1 MKFEYLAVLIFTISV
16 PLIKSFSKEI
26 NFYNQIKRLIYSLG
40 IPFVIFVVI
49 DIIAVKR
56 DLWTFNSEY
65 VIGFYLFGLPI
76 EEIMFF
82 AVVPFS
88 CLFVWE
94 TVKYFTDKKDGN

>member
-1 MKFEYLAVLIFTISV
+1 MKFEYLAVLLFTISV

-26 NFYNQIKRLIYSLG
+26 NFYNQIKRLIYSLSF
-40 IPFVIFVVI
+40 PFVLFVII

-56 DLWTFNSEY
+56 DLWTFNSDY
-65 VIGFYLFGLPI
+65 VIGLYLFGLPY

-82 AVVPFS
+82 LVVPFS

-94 TVKYFTDKKDGN
+94 TVKYFTIKAKSE